1 MVRSAWRSTALGV
14 NDMIGMLLR
23 RLSPIL
29 LAFGLIINAPSSVD
43 AAELLMFE
51 SDDCVWCEAWN
62 QEIGAIYPKT
72 TEGKRAPLR
81 RVDIHAA
88 RPDDLQGIQGVRFT
102 PTFVLTDDRGR
113 EIGRI
118 NGYPGQDFF
127 WGLLSEL
134 LEKLPAEAGDSPTT
148 ST

>member
-1 MVRSAWRSTALGV
+1 MVETV
-14 NDMIGMLLR
+14 LR
-23 RLSPIL
+23 RLSPLL
-29 LAFGLIINAPSSVD
+29 LALGLIIHAPLSLD

-51 SDDCVWCEAWN
+51 SDDCVWCAAWN

-72 TEGKRAPLR
+72 AEGKRAPLR

-88 RPDDLQGIQGVRFT
+88 RPGDLQDIQGVRFT
-102 PTFVLTDDRGR
+102 PTFVLTDDQGR
-113 EIGRI
+113 EVGRI

-134 LEKLPAEAGDSPTT
+134 LEKLPAEAEASPTT